1 MKKLVFLCC
10 FILLATN
17 SFAEKGW
24 HVEWYRIKRPSNEY
38 GEFLGEENWSNIN
51 FNRSWKTNYVYGD
64 IKDYVGFIATTTI
77 HSNGGKYEFKLFN
90 VDDTASLFLDGKKI
104 LETNYKDSINV
115 TVSKGEH
122 TLRIEWKEYC
132 CGASIGFF
140 MSEPRYKEEKLYGIV
155 IAFLIGISVA
165 IVLLLLKIRKRK

>member
-64 IKDYVGFIATTTI
+64 IKINPLEIV
-77 HSNGGKYEFKLFN
+77 EFQREIGSDIG
-90 VDDTASLFLDGKKI
+90 VILDIPSRYG
-104 LETNYKDSINV
+104 
-115 TVSKGEH
+115 VSKDIVE
-122 TLRIEWKEYC
+122 KEVLI
-132 CGASIGFF
+132 SQ
-140 MSEPRYKEEKLYGIV
+140 KNIV
-155 IAFLIGISVA
+155 MWQ
-165 IVLLLLKIRKRK
+165 